1 MATRAPVVLIRLRLV
16 GFLQVR
22 FTNIEEREKAW
33 RGERAEAL
41 AQLEKE
47 KEVVEI
53 LEEKKSTRL
62 QCCIEVV
69 RAELFAEVQKK
80 GESMAA
86 KLDLVSWQAFKL
98 NFRAF
103 CFNCNQ
109 DKLVSLICIQDKL
122 RQTLNLPLKVKQA
135 VKEEMRGE
143 LATKVSTS
151 YENYLSSL

>member
-1 MATRAPVVLIRLRLV
+1 MATKAPVVLVRLHLV

-69 RAELFAEVQKK
+69 RAELLAEVQKK
-80 GESMAA
+80 GESLAA
-86 KLDLVSWQAFKL
+86 KLDLVSWQAFKI
-98 NFRAF
+98 NFRVVSF
-103 CFNCNQ
+103 DCNQ
-109 DKLVSLICIQDKL
+109 DNQDK
-122 RQTLNLPLKVKQA
+122 P
-135 VKEEMRGE
+135 
-143 LATKVSTS
+143 
-151 YENYLSSL
+151 